1 MTGTTPEQRAR
12 ANIDRL
18 LEQAGWSLQGVVA
31 LNPFAS
37 RGVAV
42 REFPLR
48 HGHGF
53 ADYLLY
59 VDGRAAGVVEAKPA
73 GHTLTGVESQSG
85 NMATD
90 CLTLCPITSDPA
102 VPVRQHWR

>member
-12 ANIDRL
+12 AKIDRL
-18 LEQAGWSLQGVVA
+18 LGQAGWSVQDMSA
-31 LNPFAS
+31 LNVHAS

-42 REFPLR
+42 REFPLM

-59 VDGRAAGVVEAKPA
+59 VDGRAAGVVEAKPEGA
-73 GHTLTGVESQSG
+73 HPHRSGV
-85 NMATD
+85 
-90 CLTLCPITSDPA
+90 A
-102 VPVRQHWR
+102 VGEVWRRAA

>member
-1 MTGTTPEQRAR
+1 MTRATPEQRAR

-18 LEQAGWSLQGVVA
+18 LEQAGWVVQDVAA
-31 LNPFAS
+31 LNVQAS

-42 REFPLR
+42 REFPLM

-59 VDGRAAGVVEAKPA
+59 VDSRAAGVVEAKPV
-73 GHTLTGVESQSG
+73 GPHPHRSGV
-85 NMATD
+85 
-90 CLTLCPITSDPA
+90 A
-102 VPVRQHWR
+102 VGEVWRRAA

>member
-1 MTGTTPEQRAR
+1 MTSTTPEQRAR

-18 LEQAGWSLQGVVA
+18 LELAGWAVQDLAA
-31 LNPFAS
+31 LNVQVA

-48 HGHGF
+48 SGHGT

-59 VDGRAAGVVEAKPA
+59 VDGRGLAWSRP
-73 GHTLTGVESQSG
+73 SPS
-85 NMATD
+85 AT
-90 CLTLCPITSDPA
+90 
-102 VPVRQHWR
+102 R